1 MPPCQKAIPF
11 TDSRAMGPRLEGS
24 RLTRVEID
32 HVELTTLRG
41 GVVGSVRAVGK
52 HLLIGVGEVSSRCI

>member
-1 MPPCQKAIPF
+1 
-11 TDSRAMGPRLEGS
+11 MGPRLEGS
-24 RLTRVEID
+24 RLTRVEMD